1 MHSIAATLESYGT
14 ITPESRRNARM
25 LEYGSAAAQGHV
37 LPTFNLH
44 CLPSLLESDTRAVVK
59 GSKLR
64 RMQYY

>member
-1 MHSIAATLESYGT
+1 
-14 ITPESRRNARM
+14 M